1 MWFHD
6 RVALLEGQRI
16 RQEVQH
22 PVGSSTTERVTLGKN
37 LKLPQIGHRQGYQTE
52 LLVIDRRLLI
62 YFTMQRRL
70 VRESVQHAVEN
81 GVAPLYVCICIYIYM
96 YNTSSKIIIK

>member
-22 PVGSSTTERVTLGKN
+22 TVGSSTTERVALGKN

-81 GVAPLYVCICIYIYM
+81 GVAPLYIYIYVQYIKQN
-96 YNTSSKIIIK
+96 YNKIKIK